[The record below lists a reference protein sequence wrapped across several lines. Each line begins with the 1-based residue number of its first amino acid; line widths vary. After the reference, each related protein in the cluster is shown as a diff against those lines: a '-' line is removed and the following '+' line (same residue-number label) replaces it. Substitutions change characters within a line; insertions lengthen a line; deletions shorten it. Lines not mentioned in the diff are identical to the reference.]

1 MNPNALIGR
10 KFKPTYTWY
19 RPHRD
24 LALYPVLVSRVARV
38 HRLSTQQKSQLRDAV
53 IDASNAGDLLLCS
66 PITTIPQAGSSSI
79 TGHPLI
85 VTSYPLFNDW
95 LVRTNRGHLQITRR
109 AYRGP
114 LKAGVVKQQALVSI
128 HKTKWRSIESDLKYA
143 RANGLNK
150 SRRRGG
156 WHEATAVA
164 WAKSNN
170 KYATRPSLP
179 SRVYRI
185 R

>member
-38 HRLSTQQKSQLRDAV
+38 HKLSTQQKSQLREAV
-53 IDASNAGDLLLCS
+53 INAINAGDLRMCS
-66 PITTIPQAGSSSI
+66 PITTIPQAGTSSI

-85 VTSYPLFNDW
+85 ATSYPLFNDW
-95 LVRTNRGHLQITRR
+95 LVRTNRDHLQITRR

-114 LKAGVVKQQALVSI
+114 LRAGVVKQQVLISR
-128 HKTKWRSIESDLKYA
+128 HKPYWKTIKTDLKYA
-143 RANGLNK
+143 SANGLNK

-156 WHEATAVA
+156 WHEATAVT
-164 WAKSNN
+164 WAKTNGRYS
-170 KYATRPSLP
+170 TTPSLP

>member
-114 LKAGVVKQQALVSI
+114 LQAGVVKQ
-128 HKTKWRSIESDLKYA
+128 HKLILQLKPYWKTIESDLKYA
-143 RANGLNK
+143 HANGLNK

-156 WHEATAVA
+156 WHEPTAVA
-164 WAKSNN
+164 WAKTNN
-170 KYATRPSLP
+170 KYATRPALP
-179 SRVYRI
+179 SRVHRI